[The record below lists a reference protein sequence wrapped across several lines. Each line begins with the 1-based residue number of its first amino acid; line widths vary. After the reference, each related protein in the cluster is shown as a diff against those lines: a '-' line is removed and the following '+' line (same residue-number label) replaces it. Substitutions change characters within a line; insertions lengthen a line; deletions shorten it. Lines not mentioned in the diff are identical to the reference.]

1 MKTKS
6 TGDKIL
12 DIFIY
17 TALILLALV
26 TIFPF
31 LNMFALSLN
40 EASDS
45 LKGGITV
52 FPRKFTF
59 ANYLAVFNGSN
70 IARTYSVTIFR
81 TVTGIILS
89 LLFNSVTAYAL
100 SKRYIKIRRP
110 MLLFLVITTLFGG
123 GMVPYYITL
132 KNLHLLNNILV
143 YILPSIYNVF
153 YILIFRTFFEGLP
166 ASLEESAKIDGAN
179 DLTIMFK
186 IIVPISMPVFA
197 AIALFTGVSHWN
209 DWFTGEFYITSSKL
223 QTVQN
228 YLLKVL
234 QENTMANT
242 IDSYR
247 NVSSAHTVKVSPE
260 SVRMAV
266 LMTVC
271 LPIMCIYPFLQK
283 YFVKGV
289 LIGAVKG

>member
-1 MKTKS
+1 MKKKS
-6 TGDKIL
+6 TGDRIL
-12 DIFIY
+12 DITIY
-17 TALILLALV
+17 TALILLALI

-31 LNMFALSLN
+31 LNMLALSLN
-40 EASDS
+40 EAGDS
-45 LKGGITV
+45 LKGGITI
-52 FPRKFTF
+52 FPRKYTF
-59 ANYLAVFNGSN
+59 ANYQAVFDGAN
-70 IARTYSVTIFR
+70 ISRSYGVTIFR
-81 TVTGIILS
+81 TITGIILS
-89 LLFNSVTAYAL
+89 LIFNSITAYTL
-100 SKRYIKIRRP
+100 SKKYIKIRRP

-123 GMVPYYITL
+123 GMIPYYITL
-132 KNLHLLNNILV
+132 KNLHLLNSILV

-179 DLTIMFK
+179 DITIMLK
-186 IIVPISMPVFA
+186 VIVPISMPVFA
-197 AIALFTGVSHWN
+197 AIALFTGVAHWN
-209 DWFTGEFYITSSKL
+209 DWFTGEFYVTASKL
-223 QTVQN
+223 QTLQN

-234 QENTMANT
+234 QENAAATS

-247 NVSSAHTVKVSPE
+247 NASSAHSVKVSPE